1 MVQVPPAA
9 SVSKGWIADIIGWRN
24 AKKEA
29 LSHSDSHSAPNWRML
44 EPVGLQGKLTMATI
58 ANNSNGQPRRRA
70 LVRSR
75 VFLWLA
81 AVCAAIAILGF
92 VPTYWL
98 QLPARTFVGPPLLHI
113 HAALN
118 TVWVL
123 FLVSQAWLVSEGKLR
138 NHRDWGLAGIS
149 LASVVVVVGYATAI
163 ESLTYELAHGRGDAA
178 RAFFT
183 VPIFSMT
190 VFAGFTAS
198 AIACTRRSEWHK
210 RLMIAGTVSLIGAAA
225 GRLGFLIGV
234 GHGPGLRPGL
244 LPPPP
249 QALPVIA
256 GLLMQLILVAGM
268 VHDKRTRGSVHPA
281 WIVAL
286 TVSVAAIL
294 LEAPLSHTASWLAFA
309 DWTTRISG

>member
-1 MVQVPPAA
+1 
-9 SVSKGWIADIIGWRN
+9 
-24 AKKEA
+24 
-29 LSHSDSHSAPNWRML
+29 
-44 EPVGLQGKLTMATI
+44 MATVVE
-58 ANNSNGQPRRRA
+58 NSSERPGRLA
-70 LVRSR
+70 HVRGR
-75 VFLWLA
+75 VFWWLA
-81 AVCAAIAILGF
+81 TVCAAIAILGF
-92 VPTYWL
+92 APTYWL
-98 QLPARTFVGPPLLHI
+98 QLPAGTFVGPPLLHI

-118 TVWVL
+118 TGWVL
-123 FLVSQAWLVSEGKLR
+123 FLVSQAWLISEGKLR

-163 ESLTYELAHGRGDAA
+163 EGLTYELAHGRGDAA

-183 VPIFSMT
+183 VPVLSMT

-198 AIACTRRSEWHK
+198 AIACTRRPDWHK

-225 GRLGFLIGV
+225 GRVGFLMGV
-234 GHGPGLRPGL
+234 GLGPGLRPGL

-249 QALPVIA
+249 QALPVVA

-286 TVSVAAIL
+286 SVSIAVIL
-294 LEAPLSHTASWLAFA
+294 LEIPLSHTTSWLTFA
-309 DWTTRISG
+309 DWTTRIAG